1 MIAALATDA
10 SLLNGYDIEWRL
22 LSQEPYNVLVEGP
35 VAATDAVLRLLRPH
49 IREPIVWHRPAATLD
64 LPSGETRTFILR
76 DAAALSRPEQRRLS
90 DWMRDMGSQT
100 QVVTT
105 AWCPLFA
112 LVATGRF
119 DAALYYRLNVLLLRL
134 APPVPAR
141 IAP

>member
-1 MIAALATDA
+1 MIAAPATDA
-10 SLLNGYDIEWRL
+10 SLLDGYDTEWRL
-22 LSQEPYNVLVEGP
+22 LSEQPYNVLLEGP
-35 VAATDAVLRLLRPH
+35 VTATDAVLRLLRPH
-49 IREPIVWHRPAATLD
+49 IREPIVWHRPPATLE

-76 DAAALSRPEQRRLS
+76 DAAALNRAEQRRLLA
-90 DWMRDMGSQT
+90 WMRDMGSQT

-134 APPVPAR
+134 TPPVQAR
-141 IAP
+141 IAL